1 MAAAAAP
8 RSAGTSATPAP
19 RRTHLQQVA
28 QELAAGVVEYGD
40 AATDGSVDCDCAQ
53 GCEGAQRL
61 RAPRRR
67 C

>member
-1 MAAAAAP
+1 MAAAAAA
-8 RSAGTSATPAP
+8 SHT